1 MTNTLKAPAKAPKA
15 NAETDA
21 ETPPPASPLLRFYRS
36 SLGKKLITG
45 ATGLALVAFVLAHMV
60 GNLLLF
66 IGSDAYN
73 AYALLV
79 SNFGVVYYAFELAL
93 TAIVVLHAWVGIE
106 IFWRKRKARPVG
118 YSTYQSA
125 GGPSYQTLSS
135 RTMIVTGSV
144 LAVFLVFHLRTFRF
158 GTYYITQLDGET
170 VRDLA
175 RLVIED
181 FHRLPYV
188 VGYSVI
194 LLLLGSH
201 LRHGLWSALQSIGL
215 LHRGIRPLAYGASGA
230 IAGGIAIGFL
240 LLPWAIYLGW
250 VG

>member
-1 MTNTLKAPAKAPKA
+1 MTNTLKAPEKL
-15 NAETDA
+15 
-21 ETPPPASPLLRFYRS
+21 PPPGSPLLRFYRS

-45 ATGLALVAFVLAHMV
+45 ITGIALAAFVLAHMV

-66 IGSDAYN
+66 AGRDAYN
-73 AYALLV
+73 AYARSIETLGLA
-79 SNFGVVYYAFELAL
+79 FYALELAL
-93 TAIVVLHAWVGIE
+93 LAIVLLHAAVGIE
-106 IFWRKRKARPVG
+106 IFWRKRQARPQG
-118 YSTYQSA
+118 YSTYASA

-144 LAVFLVFHLRTFRF
+144 MAAFLVTHLLTFKF
-158 GTYYITQLDGET
+158 GPYYTTQLGSEP

-175 RLVIED
+175 RLVIEK
-181 FHRLPYV
+181 FQHLPYV

-194 LLLLGSH
+194 LVLLGSH

-230 IAGGIAIGFL
+230 IGGGIAIGFL
-240 LLPWAIYLGW
+240 LLPWAIYWGL

>member
-1 MTNTLKAPAKAPKA
+1 MTNTLKAPKT
-15 NAETDA
+15 EV
-21 ETPPPASPLLRFYRS
+21 ETPLPDSPLLRFYRS
-36 SLGKKLITG
+36 SVGKKLITG
-45 ATGLALVAFVLAHMV
+45 ATGLALAAFVLAHMV

-66 IGSDAYN
+66 ISRDAYN
-73 AYALLV
+73 AYARLV
-79 SNFGVVYYAFELAL
+79 ENLGVAFYAFELAL
-93 TAIVVLHAWVGIE
+93 LAVVLLHAAVGIE
-106 IFWRKRKARPVG
+106 IFWRKRQARPEG
-118 YSTYQSA
+118 YSNYQSA
-125 GGPSYQTLSS
+125 GGTSYQTLSS

-144 LAVFLVFHLRTFRF
+144 LAAFLVFHLRAFKF
-158 GTYYITQLDGET
+158 GPYYTTQLGGEP

-215 LHRGIRPLAYGASGA
+215 LDRGIRPLAYGASTVV
-230 IAGGIAIGFL
+230 AGGIAIGFL
-240 LLPWAIYLGW
+240 LLPWAIYFGL
-250 VG
+250 VS

>member
-1 MTNTLKAPAKAPKA
+1 M
-15 NAETDA
+15 
-21 ETPPPASPLLRFYRS
+21 ASPLLRFYRS
-36 SLGKKLITG
+36 SIGKKLITG
-45 ATGLALVAFVLAHMV
+45 ATGLTLAIFVLAHMV
-60 GNLLLF
+60 GNLVLF
-66 IGSDAYN
+66 VGRDAYN
-73 AYALLV
+73 AYARAIE
-79 SNFGVVYYAFELAL
+79 SFGILYYAFELGLLA
-93 TAIVVLHAWVGIE
+93 VVLLHAAVGIE
-106 IFWRKRKARPVG
+106 IFWRKRQARPQN

-144 LAVFLVFHLRTFRF
+144 LAAFLVFHLRAFKF
-158 GTYYITQLDGET
+158 GAYYTTQLGGET

-181 FHRLPYV
+181 FHQLPYV

-215 LHRGIRPLAYGASGA
+215 LHRGIRPLVYGASA
-230 IAGGIAIGFL
+230 VVAGGIAIGFL

>member
-1 MTNTLKAPAKAPKA
+1 MTNTLKAP
-15 NAETDA
+15 ETTS
-21 ETPPPASPLLRFYRS
+21 ETPPSASPLLRFYRS

-45 ATGLALVAFVLAHMV
+45 ATGLALALFVLVHMA

-66 IGSDAYN
+66 QGNDAYN
-73 AYALLV
+73 AYAHRLASLGLELYAIELVLL
-79 SNFGVVYYAFELAL
+79 A
-93 TAIVVLHAWVGIE
+93 VVLLHAAVGVE
-106 IFWRKRKARPVG
+106 IFWRKRQARPEG
-118 YSTYQSA
+118 YTTYQSA

-144 LAVFLVFHLRTFRF
+144 LAAFLVFHLRAFKF
-158 GTYYITQLDGET
+158 GTYYTTQLGGET

-175 RLVIED
+175 RLVLED
-181 FHRLPYV
+181 FHQLPYV

-215 LHRGIRPLAYGASGA
+215 LHQGIRPLAYGASA
-230 IAGGIAIGFL
+230 VVAGGIAIGFL

-250 VG
+250 VS

>member
-1 MTNTLKAPAKAPKA
+1 MTNTLKAPAT
-15 NAETDA
+15 NS
-21 ETPPPASPLLRFYRS
+21 ETPTPASPLLRFYRS

-45 ATGLALVAFVLAHMV
+45 ATGLALAIFVIVHMA

-66 IGSDAYN
+66 QSRDAYN
-73 AYALLV
+73 NYSHHLESLGIGLYAIELGLLAV
-79 SNFGVVYYAFELAL
+79 
-93 TAIVVLHAWVGIE
+93 VVLHAAVGIE
-106 IFWRKRKARPVG
+106 IFWRKRQARPQG

-144 LAVFLVFHLRTFRF
+144 MAAFLVFHLRAFKF
-158 GTYYITQLDGET
+158 GTYYTTQLGGET

-181 FHRLPYV
+181 FHQLPYV
-188 VGYSVI
+188 LGYSLI
-194 LLLLGSH
+194 LVLLGSH

-215 LHRGIRPLAYGASGA
+215 LNAGVRSVVVVASAVVG
-230 IAGGIAIGFL
+230 GGIAAGFL

-250 VG
+250 VS

>member
-1 MTNTLKAPAKAPKA
+1 MTNTLKAPKTEP
-15 NAETDA
+15 

-45 ATGLALVAFVLAHMV
+45 ATGLALAAFVLAHMV
-60 GNLLLF
+60 GNLLLL
-66 IGSDAYN
+66 ISRDAYN
-73 AYALLV
+73 AYARLV
-79 SNFGVVYYAFELAL
+79 ESLGVAFYAFELAL
-93 TAIVVLHAWVGIE
+93 LAVVLLHAAVGIE
-106 IFWRKRKARPVG
+106 IFWRKRQARPAG

-125 GGPSYQTLSS
+125 GSPSYQTLSS

-144 LAVFLVFHLRTFRF
+144 MAAFLVFHLRTFKF
-158 GTYYITQLDGET
+158 GPYYTTQLGGEP

-181 FHRLPYV
+181 FHQLPYV

-215 LHRGIRPLAYGASGA
+215 LHRGIRPLAYGASA
-230 IAGGIAIGFL
+230 VVAGGIAIGFL

-250 VG
+250 VS

>member
-1 MTNTLKAPAKAPKA
+1 MTNTLKTPETAPETAPEA
-15 NAETDA
+15 DA
-21 ETPPPASPLLRFYRS
+21 EAPPPASPLLRFYRS

-45 ATGLALVAFVLAHMV
+45 ATGLALAAFVLAHMV
-60 GNLLLF
+60 GNLLLL
-66 IGSDAYN
+66 ISRDAYN
-73 AYALLV
+73 AYARAIEHLGIA
-79 SNFGVVYYAFELAL
+79 FYAFELAL
-93 TAIVVLHAWVGIE
+93 LAVLLLHAAVGIE
-106 IFWRKRKARPVG
+106 IFWRRRQARPVG

-144 LAVFLVFHLRTFRF
+144 LAVFLVFHLRAFKF
-158 GTYYITQLDGET
+158 GTYYTTQLGGET
-170 VRDLA
+170 GRDLA

-181 FHRLPYV
+181 FRQLPYV

-230 IAGGIAIGFL
+230 IAAGIAIGFL